1 MIIYYFEEIH
11 EMKKII
17 LQGSLLATVLLSSA
31 AMAADFHVLG
41 EIQAAP
47 IQDTELSATEGGA
60 TCDYTTAGSS
70 GGVALCAF
78 LVSGASGGT
87 ASFTVANELPVTG
100 AQFLQ
105 VVN

>member
-1 MIIYYFEEIH
+1 ME
-11 EMKKII
+11 KIT
-17 LQGSLLATVLLSSA
+17 LLDSALVLTLLSGT
-31 AMAADFHVLG
+31 AMAADF
-41 EIQAAP
+41 QALTGVQATPTP
-47 IQDTELSATEGGA
+47 IENAELSAIEGGA
-60 TCDYTTAGSS
+60 VCDAHYAGSA
-70 GGVALCAF
+70 GGVVLCAW

>member
-1 MIIYYFEEIH
+1 
-11 EMKKII
+11 MKKII
-17 LQGSLLATVLLSSA
+17 LQGSLLATVLMSGA
-31 AMAADFHVLG
+31 TMATDFQALTGV
-41 EIQAAP
+41 QAAP
-47 IQDTELSATEGGA
+47 TPIENAELSAIEGGA
-60 TCDYTTAGSS
+60 VCDAHYAGSA
-70 GGVALCAF
+70 GGVVLCAW

>member
-1 MIIYYFEEIH
+1 
-11 EMKKII
+11 MKKII
-17 LQGSLLATVLLSSA
+17 LQGSLLATVLMSGA
-31 AMAADFHVLG
+31 AMATDFHALTGV
-41 EIQAAP
+41 QAAP
-47 IQDTELSATEGGA
+47 TSIENAELSAIEGGA
-60 TCDYTTAGSS
+60 TCSYNGFVAGGIVASE

-78 LVSGASGGT
+78 LASGASGGT